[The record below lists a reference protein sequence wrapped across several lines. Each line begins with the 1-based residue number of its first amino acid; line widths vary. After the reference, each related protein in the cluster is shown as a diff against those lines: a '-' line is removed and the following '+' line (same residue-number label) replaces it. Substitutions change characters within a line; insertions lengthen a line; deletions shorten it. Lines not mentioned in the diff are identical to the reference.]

1 MSVNW
6 WCSAQKGPWSWTLQY
21 YPGIWAAMIGL
32 LIAYVY
38 AIKRIGP
45 NRVGPDEPVVTQK
58 QVTAFGAG
66 YVLLWVATDWPIG
79 ALGAGY
85 LLTAH
90 MIQYILYS
98 LVVAP
103 LLIRGMPPW
112 MRELIL
118 EAPGVGWARYLV
130 QRPLGAFIFFNAVLA
145 LTHMPFIADT
155 LKPIQFGS
163 MLMDVIWLIAALI
176 FWASMAGMG
185 SLRGDEAP
193 ETASGSGA
201 KRVLYVIGITFL
213 PTIPGAFFVFSEFP
227 VYTTFEFTTRA
238 IGDFSAKDDQVLAGL
253 LMWVGTMPILMAR
266 LGMAF
271 FHWSQAESRRAGQI

>member
-1 MSVNW
+1 MSVNF
-6 WCSAQKGPWSWTLQY
+6 WCSAQKGPWSWTPQY

-32 LIAYVY
+32 LVAYVF

-45 NRVGPDEPVVTQK
+45 NRVEPGEPVVTRK
-58 QVTAFGAG
+58 QVTSFGMG

-130 QRPLGAFIFFNAVLA
+130 QRPLAAFLFFNAVLA

-163 MLMDVIWLIAALI
+163 AALDVIWLVAGLV
-176 FWASMAGMG
+176 FWGSMSGMG
-185 SLRGDEAP
+185 SIRGDETP
-193 ETASGSGA
+193 ETASGAGA

-227 VYTTFEFTTRA
+227 IYATFEFATRA

-271 FHWSQAESRRAGQI
+271 YRWSEAESRRAGQI

>member
-1 MSVNW
+1 VSVNW

-155 LKPIQFGS
+155 LKPIQFDGR
-163 MLMDVIWLIAALI
+163 D
-176 FWASMAGMG
+176 G
-185 SLRGDEAP
+185 
-193 ETASGSGA
+193 
-201 KRVLYVIGITFL
+201 
-213 PTIPGAFFVFSEFP
+213 
-227 VYTTFEFTTRA
+227 
-238 IGDFSAKDDQVLAGL
+238 
-253 LMWVGTMPILMAR
+253 
-266 LGMAF
+266 
-271 FHWSQAESRRAGQI
+271 